1 MNTFCRRHT
10 PNSTKALTTCECNT
24 HQTGALVEALRT
36 NRCFKFADS
45 LSDCEQDMS
54 SAISKQVN
62 ESLAKDKEGDKQG
75 LGEQNPCEFC
85 SKGCTCGTSCSCG
98 SDCTCKSCSGAQT
111 AAAEPKHKET
121 AKAEGK

>member
-1 MNTFCRRHT
+1 MHSRAFQQFLHFPR
-10 PNSTKALTTCECNT
+10 NSP
-24 HQTGALVEALRT
+24 LVIMLQHKTLHMHA
-36 NRCFKFADS
+36 A
-45 LSDCEQDMS
+45 DCEQDMS